1 MIKNIIA
8 RWSAA
13 FATALMICV
22 TAAQAGTPQSAAL
35 YGDQSVG
42 GDWPGYGRTFGHQHY
57 SPLRQ
62 IDARNVG
69 RLELAWSRNL
79 EPLRNTA
86 TEPIEIGGV
95 LYFATGLSV
104 VHAVNAAS
112 GRLLWRYDPHAGAK
126 AGINLRNGW
135 GVRGIAWWN
144 GKVYTGTVDGR
155 LIAIDARTGRL
166 VWSVQT
172 FEPGRAYTVS
182 GAPLACDGEIVIG
195 FGGTVGYS
203 RGYVT
208 AYDAESGKRLW
219 RFYTVPGNPAKGF
232 ENHAMEMAA
241 KTWRGKWWQRGGG
254 GGDVWNTMAYDAE
267 TDTVFIG
274 TGNGYA
280 ANRQV
285 RSENWG
291 DNLFISS
298 IIALDRRTGA
308 LKWYYQTTPGDTWDF
323 DAVEDIEFT
332 DLTIGG
338 KTRKVLMQA
347 PKNGFFY
354 VIDRTTGKLISAR
367 PYAKV
372 NWASGVDLKTGRPI
386 VNTAARFLN
395 GTVAKLWPTGY
406 GAHNWMP
413 MAYSPQTGLA
423 YIPKIEN
430 GVTYTDR
437 GIDLKSWRPP
447 TNDTSDFAI
456 NFDLIPG
463 VAPSGA
469 LVAWSPVTQRAVWS
483 VPFPTYANGGILAT
497 AGDLVFEGSVDG
509 TFKAYDAR
517 TGKVLWSF
525 DAQAPILG
533 TPISYTV
540 NGTQYVTVLTGLGMG
555 LAGELGAYPYAWTGK
570 YRLDPR
576 SQARRVLT
584 FALNGSAR
592 LPITPYEPQPAVQDP
607 DFHLNQVASVAGEN
621 VYDPNCAQCHGA
633 GAIADIQAPDLRRSA
648 VILSAQAFRIVVHDG
663 ARKANGMPV
672 FQELSDQ
679 QLADLRQ
686 FLRTQAATLRQTEA
700 RTRNDHSYYLN

>member
-1 MIKNIIA
+1 
-8 RWSAA
+8 
-13 FATALMICV
+13 
-22 TAAQAGTPQSAAL
+22 
-35 YGDQSVG
+35 
-42 GDWPGYGRTFGHQHY
+42 
-57 SPLRQ
+57 
-62 IDARNVG
+62 
-69 RLELAWSRNL
+69 
-79 EPLRNTA
+79 
-86 TEPIEIGGV
+86 
-95 LYFATGLSV
+95 
-104 VHAVNAAS
+104 
-112 GRLLWRYDPHAGAK
+112 
-126 AGINLRNGW
+126 
-135 GVRGIAWWN
+135 
-144 GKVYTGTVDGR
+144 
-155 LIAIDARTGRL
+155 
-166 VWSVQT
+166 
-172 FEPGRAYTVS
+172 
-182 GAPLACDGEIVIG
+182 
-195 FGGTVGYS
+195 
-203 RGYVT
+203 
-208 AYDAESGKRLW
+208 
-219 RFYTVPGNPAKGF
+219 
-232 ENHAMEMAA
+232 
-241 KTWRGKWWQRGGG
+241 
-254 GGDVWNTMAYDAE
+254 
-267 TDTVFIG
+267 
-274 TGNGYA
+274 
-280 ANRQV
+280 
-285 RSENWG
+285 
-291 DNLFISS
+291 
-298 IIALDRRTGA
+298 
-308 LKWYYQTTPGDTWDF
+308 
-323 DAVEDIEFT
+323 
-332 DLTIGG
+332 
-338 KTRKVLMQA
+338 MQA

-372 NWASGVDLKTGRPI
+372 SWARGVVFETGRPI

-469 LVAWSPVTQRAVWS
+469 LVAWNPVTQRAVWS

-497 AGDLVFEGSVDG
+497 AGDLVFEGSVAG

-592 LPITPYEPQPAVQDP
+592 LPITPYEP
-607 DFHLNQVASVAGEN
+607 S
-621 VYDPNCAQCHGA
+621 
-633 GAIADIQAPDLRRSA
+633 LRS
-648 VILSAQAFRIVVHDG
+648 
-663 ARKANGMPV
+663 
-672 FQELSDQ
+672 
-679 QLADLRQ
+679 
-686 FLRTQAATLRQTEA
+686 
-700 RTRNDHSYYLN
+700 RTRISTSTRSRP